1 MNVQWSSCGSSQ
13 VHRDRTIE
21 ESKRSRAF
29 GLVGSFTDRE
39 LVSARSCRQHQLP
52 PKGYPFPPP
61 SAWIPSRASLSHTR
75 PSQRPANVSSPPGN
89 RPVTPFLQS
98 TRRNAGM
105 ERNLRG
111 GLRKT
116 EAASCGEHT
125 RKQVK
130 VNLEGTKFLSLPPQ
144 IELLSAGS

>member
-1 MNVQWSSCGSSQ
+1 MCPLHPPSASVSSAPRRTARHSPAHGLMEVQ
-13 VHRDRTIE
+13 
-21 ESKRSRAF
+21 
-29 GLVGSFTDRE
+29 
-39 LVSARSCRQHQLP
+39 P
-52 PKGYPFPPP
+52 PGPLRLGEKQGYPFPPP